1 MKSPKQKAVDIMD
14 NNSMVVS
21 KDGYTTGLGP
31 LIRDIRINLLFL
43 ARFNRKKHIIEI
55 VYSNHHH
62 IVVCYV
68 SSSLLTER
76 IIKFEQILK
85 LCLAV
90 SNIYRYLIWDNR
102 SVFTAALTTVTN
114 NYCGCETS
122 LPTIEQSTYHGH
134 MMLHG
139 TIVEEAIVLPI
150 PTLCCDP
157 SFDEMYTVGEVIGD
171 GGYALVRAGYRIK
184 DHARVAIKVF
194 DRKHI
199 DQKRKKSIR
208 MEYNILTSLNHDGVV
223 RALGMYEEP
232 DHTYIVMEYAEGG
245 DLLDRI
251 IAKECYLEGDA
262 KSLMLHLLDT
272 VKYLHD
278 NDIVHG

>member
-1 MKSPKQKAVDIMD
+1 
-14 NNSMVVS
+14 MVVS
-21 KDGYTTGLGP
+21 KDGYTTGLGS
-31 LIRDIRINLLFL
+31 LICDYRINLLLL
-43 ARFNRKKHIIEI
+43 ARPNRKKQKEHIIEI
-55 VYSNHHH
+55 VYSNHHHH

-68 SSSLLTER
+68 SSSLVTER
-76 IIKFEQILK
+76 IIKFDENLK

-90 SNIYRYLIWDNR
+90 SNIYRYLIWDDR
-102 SVFTAALTTVTN
+102 SVFTALTTVTN
-114 NYCGCETS
+114 NYSVCETS
-122 LPTIEQSTYHGH
+122 SPTIEQSTYHGH
-134 MMLHG
+134 MVLHG
-139 TIVEEAIVLPI
+139 AIVEEATLLPI
-150 PTLCCDP
+150 PTLCRDP

-171 GGYALVRAGYRIK
+171 GGYAVVRAGYRIK

-251 IAKECYLEGDA
+251 IAKECYLEGEA
-262 KSLMLHLLDT
+262 KSLMLNLLET

-278 NDIVHG
+278 NDIIHG

>member
-1 MKSPKQKAVDIMD
+1 
-14 NNSMVVS
+14 MVVS

-31 LIRDIRINLLFL
+31 LICDFQINLLFL
-43 ARFNRKKHIIEI
+43 ARPNRKKHIIEI
-55 VYSNHHH
+55 VYSNYHH

-68 SSSLLTER
+68 SSSLVTER
-76 IIKFEQILK
+76 IIKFEGNLK

-90 SNIYRYLIWDNR
+90 SNIYRYLIWDDR
-102 SVFTAALTTVTN
+102 SVFTALTTVTN
-114 NYCGCETS
+114 NYNGS
-122 LPTIEQSTYHGH
+122 LPTVEQSTYHGH
-134 MMLHG
+134 MMLHD

-171 GGYALVRAGYRIK
+171 GGYAVVRAGNRIK

-199 DQKRKKSIR
+199 DQKRKKLIR
-208 MEYNILTSLNHDGVV
+208 MEYKILTSLNHDGIV

-251 IAKECYLEGDA
+251 IAKECYLEGEA